1 MTSPATPLMIAH
13 RGERIL
19 CPENTITAGKLAL
32 QQGATALE
40 MDIRMCASGEPVL
53 FHDAHLLQHFGKL
66 KPVAMCS
73 LQELKS
79 FKFRNNHYLYPD
91 RICSLEEFLEEFRGT
106 VPLNLD
112 AKSLLPNPKNFAE
125 SLVRLIERFKIHDQ
139 AWISSF
145 NPYLL
150 RKIKKLRPAI
160 RTGYLFQNPP
170 RLHEL
175 IEIFLSSDAW
185 HPHYKNVTA
194 KFAERARKMKKEIY
208 IWTVNE
214 LPILRK
220 IQQYDFHGIITD
232 TFFRNSFPNTAQV
245 AQDG

>member
-1 MTSPATPLMIAH
+1 MAFSITPLIIAH

-19 CPENTITAGKLAL
+19 SPENTITAGKLAL
-32 QQGATALE
+32 QQGATGLE
-40 MDIRMCASGEPVL
+40 VDVRMCRSGEPVL
-53 FHDAHLLQHFGKL
+53 MHDANLMKHFGKP
-66 KPVAMCS
+66 KPVGLCT

-79 FKFRNNHYLYPD
+79 LRFKKNHYAYPD
-91 RICSLEEFLEEFRGT
+91 QICTLEEFLEEFRGT

-112 AKSLLPNPKNFAE
+112 AKSILPNPRHFAQT
-125 SLVRLIERFKIHDQ
+125 LVRLVDRLKIHDQ
-139 AWISSF
+139 VWISSF

-150 RKIKKLRPAI
+150 RKIKKITPRI

-185 HPHYKNVTA
+185 HPHYKNVNDA
-194 KFAERARKMKKEIY
+194 FIRRALKMKKEIY

-214 LPILRK
+214 ESILSK
-220 IQQYDFHGIITD
+220 IKRYDFDGIITD
-232 TFFRNSFPNTAQV
+232 TFFRNASYLGV
-245 AQDG
+245 

>member
-1 MTSPATPLMIAH
+1 MAFSITPLIIAH

-19 CPENTITAGKLAL
+19 SPENTITAGKLAL
-32 QQGATALE
+32 QQGATGLE
-40 MDIRMCASGEPVL
+40 IDVRMCRSGEPVL
-53 FHDAHLLQHFGKL
+53 LHDANLMKHFGKP
-66 KPVAMCS
+66 KPVALCT

-79 FKFRNNHYLYPD
+79 LHFRKNHYTYPD
-91 RICSLEEFLEEFRGT
+91 QICTLEEFLEEFRGT

-112 AKSLLPNPKNFAE
+112 AKSIIHNPRHFAQT
-125 SLVRLIERFKIHDQ
+125 LVRLIDRLKIHDQ
-139 AWISSF
+139 VWISSF

-150 RKIKKLRPAI
+150 RKIKKITPRI

-185 HPHYKNVTA
+185 HPHYKNVNDA
-194 KFAERARKMKKEIY
+194 FVRRALKMKKEIY

-214 LPILRK
+214 ESILKK
-220 IQQYDFHGIITD
+220 IKHYDFNGIITD
-232 TFFRNSFPNTAQV
+232 TFFRNASYLGV
-245 AQDG
+245 